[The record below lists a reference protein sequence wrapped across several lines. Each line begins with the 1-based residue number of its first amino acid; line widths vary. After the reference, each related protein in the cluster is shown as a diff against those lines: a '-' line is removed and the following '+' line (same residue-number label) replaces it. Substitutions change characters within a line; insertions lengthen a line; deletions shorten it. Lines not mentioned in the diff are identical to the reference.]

1 MADCLPF
8 NSLEHDRI
16 YKAEDWAWY
25 FATFIGNGVFP
36 RPSDGLQVTAGSDM
50 EINVNE
56 GYAFING
63 YAFRNPVSRSIALD
77 RAEGAQSRIDRVV
90 VRWDLPQRDIYLA
103 VLKGVPS
110 AKPVAAEVTRS
121 LEIWELAL
129 ADIYVGKGVTSIR
142 ASNITDQRFN
152 SSVCGIVKGTVEEID
167 ASAITK
173 QFDDFLVEYNQK
185 VSEAYE
191 QYTAQM
197 ALIKTEAEAEFN
209 AWFGGI
215 KENLSGNVAGN
226 LQNQIDS
233 IRAASVDG
241 LVLKDKENRRYE
253 ECRTAAG
260 IQKKTVTIPNMGL
273 RYGTRIS
280 VMFIYGNTSIG
291 ATLNVN
297 NTGDLKIRYK
307 GKEIDANLIKPN
319 TIVDLVYI
327 NDGRWHIVGEL
338 PQSQIDEILS
348 VLAVSAEEMNIK
360 NGYLWKKAATG
371 ASGTEVIERSIPYEG
386 AQSAHIAVTP
396 GGKYK
401 IYTCDAGTGET
412 IIFAAKNTG
421 AGMAE
426 AYVEG
431 EFVRTDVEETGGRDI
446 YTITVPEGYNR
457 LLINSWNTYLQEIKV
472 YKCP

>member
-260 IQKKTVTIPNMGL
+260 IQKKTVTIPNLEL

-297 NTGDLKIRYK
+297 NTGDLKIRFK
-307 GKEIDANLIKPN
+307 GKEIDENLIKPN

-338 PQSQIDEILS
+338 TQSQIDEILS
-348 VLAVSAEEMNIK
+348 ILTVSTDEMNIK
-360 NGYLWKKAATG
+360 DNYLWTESRDEFSAPIVERN
-371 ASGTEVIERSIPYEG
+371 GTTYEG
-386 AQSAHIAVTP
+386 AQSAEIAVVP
-396 GGKYK
+396 GKTYK
-401 IYTCDAGTGET
+401 IYTCDIGHGKENVFVAISKNMRDDGSYSQGDYRCMDAPQTAGKDVFMVT
-412 IIFAAKNTG
+412 IPDGF
-421 AGMAE
+421 
-426 AYVEG
+426 
-431 EFVRTDVEETGGRDI
+431 D
-446 YTITVPEGYNR
+446 R
-457 LLINSWNTYLQEIKV
+457 LLINSWSKDFQEIKV
-472 YKCP
+472 YKCL